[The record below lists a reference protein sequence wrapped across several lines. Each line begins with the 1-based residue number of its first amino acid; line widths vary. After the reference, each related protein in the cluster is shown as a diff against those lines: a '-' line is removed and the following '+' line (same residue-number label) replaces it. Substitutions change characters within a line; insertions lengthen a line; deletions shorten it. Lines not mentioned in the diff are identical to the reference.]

1 MNEVFLSAHIVKRG
15 RFGAYNMA
23 QDASVL
29 AGLLARRIKRA
40 EKHIATAE
48 SCTGGMIASALTD
61 IQGASR
67 WFSQGWVT
75 YSNESKIKQLGVD
88 KSIFVLDEGSAGAVS
103 PEVAEAMAI
112 GAAKK
117 SGADLT
123 ISVTGIA
130 GPTGSTESK
139 EVGLVW
145 VGIYLNGEVTTKSA
159 EFGQGDRHS
168 NKEAFT
174 TFALRVALDVWGE
187 HYDQEKE
194 EDESADEGDSATTTS
209 VPTALN
215 VLSEGPQTGDWH
227 GDVAWSEGDEEPETE
242 PSEESAIPD
251 SDIAWNEE

>member
-1 MNEVFLSAHIVKRG
+1 MNLSFLSAHIVKRP

-40 EKHIATAE
+40 DMHIATAE

-88 KSIFVLDEGSAGAVS
+88 ESIFVPDEGAAGAVS

-145 VGIYLNGEVTTKSA
+145 VGIYLDGKVTTKCA

-174 TFALRVALDVWGE
+174 TFALRVALEVWGE
-187 HYDQEKE
+187 HHDQEKAESESTDE
-194 EDESADEGDSATTTS
+194 EKPVTPTS
-209 VPTALN
+209 IPAALN
-215 VLSEGPQTGDWH
+215 ILSEGPQTGDWH
-227 GDVAWSEGDEEPETE
+227 GDVAWSEGDEEPKTE
-242 PSEESAIPD
+242 SGEDPAIPD
-251 SDIAWNEE
+251 SDIAWSEE

>member
-1 MNEVFLSAHIVKRG
+1 
-15 RFGAYNMA
+15 MA

-29 AGLLARRIKRA
+29 AGLLARRVKRA
-40 EKHIATAE
+40 EMHIATAE

-75 YSNESKIKQLGVD
+75 YSNESKVKQLG
-88 KSIFVLDEGSAGAVS
+88 IDEGIFAVDEGYAGAVS

-123 ISVTGIA
+123 IAVTGIA

-145 VGIYLNGEVTTKSA
+145 VAVSLNGEVTSKCA
-159 EFGQGDRHS
+159 EFGHGDRHS

-174 TFALRVALDVWGE
+174 TFALRVALEIWGV
-187 HYDQEKE
+187 HYDQENGK
-194 EDESADEGDSATTTS
+194 DESTDEDDSTTPTS
-209 VPTALN
+209 VPAALN
-215 VLSEGPQTGDWH
+215 VLSAGPQTGDWH
-227 GDVAWSEGDEEPETE
+227 GDVAWSEGDDGPEPESSEEP
-242 PSEESAIPD
+242 AIPD
-251 SDIAWNEE
+251 SDITWNEEEEF

>member
-1 MNEVFLSAHIVKRG
+1 
-15 RFGAYNMA
+15 MA

-29 AGLLARRIKRA
+29 AGLLARRIKRSDM
-40 EKHIATAE
+40 HIATAE

-75 YSNESKIKQLGVD
+75 YSNESKIKQLGLD
-88 KSIFVLDEGSAGAVS
+88 ESIFVAEEGAAGAVS
-103 PEVAEAMAI
+103 KEVAEAMAR

-117 SGADLT
+117 SGAGLT
-123 ISVTGIA
+123 IAVTGIA
-130 GPTGSTESK
+130 GPTGATDSK

-145 VGIYLNGEVTTKSA
+145 VGVHLNEEVTTKCA

-174 TFALRVALDVWGE
+174 TFALRAALEVWE
-187 HYDQEKE
+187 QHFDQEND
-194 EDESADEGDSATTTS
+194 EDESSEEDDESTS
-209 VPTALN
+209 PTSIPAALD

-227 GDVAWSEGDEEPETE
+227 GDVAWTEGDEDPETE
-242 PSEESAIPD
+242 PSEEPAIPD

>member
-1 MNEVFLSAHIVKRG
+1 
-15 RFGAYNMA
+15 MA

-40 EKHIATAE
+40 EMHIATAE

-88 KSIFVLDEGSAGAVS
+88 ESIFIVDEGAAGAVS

-112 GAAKK
+112 GAAKI

-123 ISVTGIA
+123 IAVTGIA

-145 VGIYLNGEVTTKSA
+145 VGIYLDGKVTTKCA

-174 TFALRVALDVWGE
+174 TFALRVALEVWGE
-187 HYDQEKE
+187 NDEQENTE
-194 EDESADEGDSATTTS
+194 QESTDKDISETPTS
-209 VPTALN
+209 IPAALN
-215 VLSEGPQTGDWH
+215 ILSDGPQTGDWH
-227 GDVAWSEGDEEPETE
+227 RDVAWSEGDEEPETE
-242 PSEESAIPD
+242 QDKDSAIPD
-251 SDIAWNEE
+251 SDIAWDEE